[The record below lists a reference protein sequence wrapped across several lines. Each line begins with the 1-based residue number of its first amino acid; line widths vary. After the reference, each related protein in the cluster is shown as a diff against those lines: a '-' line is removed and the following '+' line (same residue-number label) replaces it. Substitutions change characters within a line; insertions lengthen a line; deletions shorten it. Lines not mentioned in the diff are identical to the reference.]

1 MSRTIHYIIMGL
13 AFFITWIWAA
23 IEPLFFDDWLLENIL
38 VVIAVPVLIWTRK
51 QFEFSILSYWMITIF
66 LVLHLIGA
74 HYTYAEVPWGVTLG
88 EWLGTE
94 RNMYD
99 RLIHL
104 LFGALWTYPIYEL
117 SVRSGKMQG
126 IWPYF
131 VSFMTISAFAGFYE
145 VAEWAAA
152 VLVAP
157 EAGTAFL
164 GSQGDVWDA
173 QKDMMLAM
181 VGSAGVLFLLGV
193 VKKIKMH

>member
-1 MSRTIHYIIMGL
+1 MFKKIIYSILTL
-13 AFFITWIWAA
+13 AFVIVWVWAA
-23 IEPLFFDDWLLENIL
+23 TNPLYYDDWILENIL
-38 VVIAVPVLIWTRK
+38 VFIAVPILLWTRK
-51 QFEFSILSYWMITIF
+51 SFEFSLLSYSLITIF
-66 LVLHLIGA
+66 FIVHLIGA

-88 EWLGTE
+88 QWLGTE

-104 LFGALWTYPIYEL
+104 LFGVLWSYPIYEL
-117 SVRSGKMQG
+117 SIRSGKMKD

-131 VSFMTISAFAGFYE
+131 ASFMTVSAFAGFYE

-152 VLVAP
+152 VMVAP

-181 VGSAGVLFLLGV
+181 VGSLGILSV
-193 VKKIKMH
+193 VGIVKKIKVH